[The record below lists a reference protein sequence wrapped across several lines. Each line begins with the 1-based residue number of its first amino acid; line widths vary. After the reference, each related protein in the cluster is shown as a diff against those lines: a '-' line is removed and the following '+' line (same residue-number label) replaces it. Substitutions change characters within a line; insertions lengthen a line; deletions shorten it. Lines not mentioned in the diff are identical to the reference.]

1 MHHPQSARASETA
14 RVLAR
19 SLAVLVLLAALRIPL
34 VTAPA
39 VVAAAAATPRS
50 PTSQSVE
57 PPFGHRLDARMSTLF
72 EDIIHDSLPAADRLF
87 FPESAY
93 VAMKTGLI
101 ASPATDYRDRL
112 AAFYRLDLLAYHD
125 YILARGP
132 ATFLGVNAAS
142 RDAQWIKPGWCE
154 NSIGYW
160 HVPGV
165 RLVYRQ
171 RNGVRSVAVASLI
184 SWHGVW
190 YVVHLGPNPRPQNVG
205 TVDAPA
211 PGRGVAGPAG
221 GC

>member
-1 MHHPQSARASETA
+1 MHHPQSATATETA
-14 RVLAR
+14 RVLALT
-19 SLAVLVLLAALRIPL
+19 LAVLVVLAALRVPF
-34 VTAPA
+34 VTAP
-39 VVAAAAATPRS
+39 AAAAATPRS
-50 PTSQSVE
+50 PTAQSVE
-57 PPFGHRLDARMSTLF
+57 PPFGHSLDVRMSNLF
-72 EDIIHDSLPAADRLF
+72 EDIIHDSLPPANHLF

-93 VAMKTGLI
+93 VAMKTGRI

-112 AAFYRLDLLAYHD
+112 VAFYRLDLLAYHD

-142 RDAQWIKPGWCE
+142 RDAQWIRPGWCE

-171 RNGVRSVAVASLI
+171 RNVVRSVAVASLI
-184 SWHGVW
+184 SWRGVW
-190 YVVHLGPNPRPQNVG
+190 YVVHLGPNPRPRNVG